1 MSPDL
6 FLGGGSLWLLFMAVA
21 VSARALP
28 LGQRPATPVWPKWS
42 PGGPSTDPAGCWV
55 DGWTQRPPSLSPTH
69 SHSHFFFGPVLEP
82 RREPVS
88 GCLCHVT
95 EQVQRALGSGPGLQ
109 FWKDVA
115 GFLLSGQCSQE
126 GVIEGVG
133 LGQDSYSPGLSLRP

>member
-6 FLGGGSLWLLFMAVA
+6 FFGGGSGAFFSLSWFLFMAVA

-28 LGQRPATPVWPKWS
+28 QVGFLPLLAGQMV
-42 PGGPSTDPAGCWV
+42 PGGSQHRSTGCWV
-55 DGWTQRPPSLSPTH
+55 DRWTQRPPSLSPTH

-82 RREPVS
+82 LQEPVS

-95 EQVQRALGSGPGLQ
+95 EQVHRALGSGPGLG
-109 FWKDVA
+109 FWKEVA

-126 GVIEGVG
+126 GV
-133 LGQDSYSPGLSLRP
+133 L